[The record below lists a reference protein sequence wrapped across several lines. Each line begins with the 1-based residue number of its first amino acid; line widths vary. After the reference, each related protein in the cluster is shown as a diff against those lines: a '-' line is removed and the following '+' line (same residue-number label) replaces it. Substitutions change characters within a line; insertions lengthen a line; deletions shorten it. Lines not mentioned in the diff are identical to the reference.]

1 MEGDKIAGMKT
12 IFGFVLNDF
21 RFSMCLKD
29 NMQIPAVF
37 FIHLEKDMV

>member
-21 RFSMCLKD
+21 RFSVYLKD
-29 NMQIPAVF
+29 NIDPSCF
-37 FIHLEKDMV
+37 FIYLEKDMV